1 MTNALL
7 NDEGENI
14 RWVFKFRAY
23 FRDGPRNR
31 CYRLFN
37 RLIDSPTQNFD
48 QFFFA
53 SKEFVNNQCGVLH
66 LNGIY
71 STAFLQIGHRCVPD
85 LSKHLQAYKWNA
97 STRGP
102 KLLRPRGIF
111 LHRKGRRCRWKSSVA
126 CPWNGGWSNCIHLG
140 SGTGRQPHD
149 QQLVVVRSQS
159 PARICNHAV
168 LYTTLIGFPS
178 HMQQHSGGPM
188 NRCFKR

>member
-1 MTNALL
+1 MLFWMTKVKTSVGFLNFALTFAMGQEI
-7 NDEGENI
+7 DAI
-14 RWVFKFRAY
+14 DY
-23 FRDGPRNR
+23 
-31 CYRLFN
+31 
-37 RLIDSPTQNFD
+37 LIDLLTALPKTLTS
-48 QFFFA
+48 FFFA
-53 SKEFVNNQCGVLH
+53 SKEFVKNQCGVLH

-97 STRGP
+97 SARGP

-178 HMQQHSGGPM
+178 HMQQHSGGRT